1 MTCDNSALV
10 GDADNYPIVFVG
22 ANGNLGTFNKA
33 LIFGMLE
40 VLLSAEWFRE
50 RTIHIY

>member
-1 MTCDNSALV
+1 MTCGNSTLV
-10 GDADNYPIVFVG
+10 GDAGNYPIVFVG
-22 ANGNLGTFNKA
+22 ANGNLSTLNNA

-40 VLLSAEWFRE
+40 VLLSAEWFTE